1 MKKLHKLLLI
11 SFIPP
16 FFVTLFIAT
25 SILIF
30 QFVWKYIDEI
40 IGKGISWSII
50 MELLG
55 WAGAGMFPLALPI
68 AVLLAGVM
76 MYGSLAEHSEFVAL
90 KSLGISYWQTARF
103 MLVVGTI
110 LALTLALYSHFVLPH
125 ANFRFYSLLY
135 DIRQAKPILAIPEG
149 VFYRKLRGFFI
160 LVKKKDDVTNYMEDI
175 TIYQF
180 DANNPPGP
188 LLKAR
193 SGTLESLNEGD
204 FLKMTFYKGMQYINI
219 STKHVKQA
227 RRDQKAYKPFSV
239 IKFSKWIK
247 FFDLREFKFRQQSA
261 EMLRGHY
268 EMLDLSQLL
277 YVADSMQRRIN
288 NMPRKAL
295 RKPYQAF
302 FSFMDSALIKKINN
316 VSEVSM
322 PEPSYSLLVKALTN
336 ASSVQ
341 HEVLSIKRYQ
351 EGLMT
356 IKNRFL
362 ISFHKRLSLSFA
374 VLLLLVLGT
383 SLGALLRRGGLGAPL
398 IASGITFVIF
408 YLIFSTGERL
418 AHEGALPVFLGLWL
432 PNLIF
437 LPITV
442 ILVWLINNDY
452 ISLAKGRK

>member
-40 IGKGISWSII
+40 IGKGIAWSII

-76 MYGSLAEHSEFVAL
+76 MYGSLAEHSEFIAL

-103 MLVVGTI
+103 MLVVGFI
-110 LALTLALYSHFVLPH
+110 LALSLALYSHFILPH

-149 VFYRKLRGFFI
+149 IFYRKLRGFFI

-180 DANNPPGP
+180 DAHNPPGP

-193 SGTLESLNEGD
+193 SGTLESINQGD
-204 FLKMTFYKGMQYINI
+204 FLKMTFHNGAQYLDVPNKH
-219 STKHVKQA
+219 TKKHSQ
-227 RRDQKAYKPFSV
+227 RSYKPFAV
-239 IKFSKWIK
+239 TKFSKWIK
-247 FFDLREFKFRQQSA
+247 YFDLREFKFRKQSA

-277 YVADSMQRRIN
+277 YVADSLEQRIM

-302 FSFMDSALIKKINN
+302 FSFMDSAFMQKINT
-316 VSEVSM
+316 STEAPF

-356 IKNRFL
+356 IRNRFL
-362 ISFHKRLSLSFA
+362 VSFHKRLSLSFA

-383 SLGALLRRGGLGAPL
+383 SLGALIRRGGLGAPL

-418 AHEGALPVFLGLWL
+418 AHESALPVFLGLWL

-442 ILVWLINNDY
+442 MLVWLINNDY

>member
-40 IGKGISWSII
+40 IGKGIAWSVI

-76 MYGSLAEHSEFVAL
+76 MYGSLAENSEFIAL
-90 KSLGISYWQTARF
+90 KALGISYWQTAKF
-103 MLVVGTI
+103 MLIVGIFLSVGLVT
-110 LALTLALYSHFVLPH
+110 YSHFILPH

-160 LVKKKDDVTNYMEDI
+160 LIKKKDDITNSMEDI
-175 TIYQF
+175 TIYQY
-180 DANNPPGP
+180 DPHNPPGP

-193 SGTLESLNEGD
+193 SGTLESINKGD
-204 FLKMTFYKGMQYINI
+204 FLKMTFFNGAQYIEVANQH
-219 STKHVKQA
+219 TKKS
-227 RRDQKAYKPFSV
+227 YKPFAIV
-239 IKFSKWIK
+239 KFSRWIK
-247 FFDLREFKFRQQSA
+247 YFDLREFKFRKQSA

-268 EMLDLSQLL
+268 EMLNLAQLQ
-277 YVADSMQRRIN
+277 YVADSLEQRIN

-295 RKPYQAF
+295 QKPYRAF
-302 FSFMDSALIKKINN
+302 FSFLDSTFPRRLTQSKEIAL
-316 VSEVSM
+316 
-322 PEPSYSLLVKALTN
+322 PTPSYPLVLKALTN

-351 EGLMT
+351 EGLRS
-356 IKNRFL
+356 IQNRYL
-362 ISFHKRLSLSFA
+362 ISLHKRLSLSFA
-374 VLLLLVLGT
+374 VLLLLILGT
-383 SLGALLRRGGLGAPL
+383 ALGALLRRGGLGAPL
-398 IASGITFVIF
+398 VASGITFVIF
-408 YLIFSTGERL
+408 YLLFSTGERL
-418 AHEGALPVFLGLWL
+418 AHESALPVFIGLWL
-432 PNLIF
+432 PNFIF
-437 LPITV
+437 LPIT
-442 ILVWLINNDY
+442 ILLVWLINNDY